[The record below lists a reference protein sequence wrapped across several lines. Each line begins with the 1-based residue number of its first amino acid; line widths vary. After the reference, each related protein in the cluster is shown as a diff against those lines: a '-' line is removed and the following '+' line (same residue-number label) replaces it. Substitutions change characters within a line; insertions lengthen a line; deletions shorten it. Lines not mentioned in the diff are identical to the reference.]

1 MNTRRYFNAVL
12 SAVFVMGLGMS
23 VTSCKSDDDSGGG
36 DDNQVSTLT
45 LDESVMRNGVETD
58 MESAVVPLNVKCNG
72 GWSVAIEKGKDWV
85 SVENNKIFYNGS
97 QTLQLL
103 FDENRT
109 EVDRTATLYITNDA
123 NETQTVTLR
132 QTSLY
137 NGEAPSNSN
146 IQTFGGKGLGCGI
159 NVGQIFRDQT
169 KAAPGKFNPL
179 AIHKLNNVFNLGKI
193 EGLMENGKFSGEQ
206 PYIEEV
212 LERGEASI
220 VKWDSLVQK
229 GRKLDAT
236 LNMEISFGFFNLQVG
251 GHYNAADT
259 MNHVGVDYAITRNLA
274 LYNAYIQPSI
284 LRNYAIRQDAFDM
297 MNAGDVD
304 ELYDKIEA
312 QEAAHKKRNK
322 RRFGNEELTADQ
334 KACINAMYEQVDN
347 MHTYGGVFSSGFAS
361 LYTKL
366 SSAFRSND
374 QAKVDAVL
382 EQIDADYGPFV
393 IARAVL
399 GGSLNMNCW
408 LSNSYLFT
416 TGTLEVK
423 AALEGEGMFKVNGTL
438 NWSQNGL
445 DAVRDS
451 KRTYDIYG
459 GKANQLLTDIEAVMN
474 SENPRDGVKLDEA
487 MSRWVSSLYGTQT
500 SGNKYENSNAA
511 LITITLT
518 GVWELFEDAQLQA
531 AVKNY
536 FIEKYKNYDLA
547 KYVDMMYQ
555 VEPDK

>member
-123 NETQTVTLR
+123 DEIQAVTLR
-132 QTSLY
+132 QTTLY
-137 NGEAPSNSN
+137 KGEAPNNSN
-146 IQTFGGKGLGCGI
+146 IQNFGGKGLGCGI
-159 NVGQIFRDQT
+159 NVGQLFRDQT
-169 KAAPGKFNPL
+169 QAASSKYNPL

-193 EGLMENGKFSGEQ
+193 ESLIDKGAFTGEN
-206 PYIEEV
+206 PYVEIIT
-212 LERGEASI
+212 ERGEASI
-220 VKWDSLVQK
+220 VKWDSLVAK
-229 GRKLDAT
+229 SRTLDAS
-236 LNMEISFGFFNLQVG
+236 LNIEISFGFFSMTVG
-251 GHYNAADT
+251 GHYNASDT
-259 MNHVGVDYAITRNLA
+259 MNHVGVDYAIVRNLS
-274 LYNAYIQPSI
+274 LFNAYVQPTV
-284 LRNYAIRQDAFDM
+284 LRSYAMKQDAIDM

-304 ELYDKIEA
+304 ALYDKVEA
-312 QEAAHKKRNK
+312 QEAAYKKRNK
-322 RRFGNEELTADQ
+322 RRFGKEDLTVDQ
-334 KACINAMYEQVDN
+334 QAAINAMYDQIDN
-347 MHTYGGVFSSGFAS
+347 LHTYGGVFSTGFATT
-361 LYTKL
+361 YTKL
-366 SSAFRSND
+366 ASALRSKD
-374 QAKVDAVL
+374 QAKINATL
-382 EQIDADYGPFV
+382 EQIDADYGPFF

-408 LSNSYLFT
+408 LSNSYLKT
-416 TGTLEVK
+416 AGTLEVK

-438 NWSQNGL
+438 NWSQKGL
-445 DAVRDS
+445 DAVRNS
-451 KRTYDIYG
+451 RRTYDIYG
-459 GKANQLLTDIEAVMN
+459 V
-474 SENPRDGVKLDEA
+474 RLDECTNA
-487 MSRWVSSLYGTQT
+487 WVNSLYGTDPDGT
-500 SGNKYENSNAA
+500 PGTSNAA
-511 LITITLT
+511 LITVTLT
-518 GVWELFEDAQLQA
+518 GIWELFEDPQMQTT
-531 AVKNY
+531 VKEY
-536 FIEKYKNYDLA
+536 FLKKYAKYDLA